1 MSKTKQQSTKVY
13 VPSTFANVK
22 SFDGGGEIYNID
34 FIDANELIDFIKKN
48 STDNKFRIQVQ
59 KQRND
64 PSKASVTLNT
74 WVPSTANRTDQV
86 VITDDD
92 GGGDGLPF

>member
-1 MSKTKQQSTKVY
+1 MSKTKQQKQAKVY
-13 VPSTFANVK
+13 IPSTFVNVK
-22 SFDGGGEIYNID
+22 SFEGGGEIYNID
-34 FIDANELIDFIKKN
+34 FINAKELIDFINKN

-59 KQRND
+59 KQLND
-64 PSKASVTLNT
+64 PTKGSATLNT

-92 GGGDGLPF
+92 GDDGLPF

>member
-34 FIDANELIDFIKKN
+34 FINAKELIDFISNN

-64 PSKASVTLNT
+64 PTKASVTLNT
-74 WVPSTANRTDQV
+74 WVPSTANRTDQL
-86 VITDDD
+86 VITDDGD
-92 GGGDGLPF
+92 DGLLPF